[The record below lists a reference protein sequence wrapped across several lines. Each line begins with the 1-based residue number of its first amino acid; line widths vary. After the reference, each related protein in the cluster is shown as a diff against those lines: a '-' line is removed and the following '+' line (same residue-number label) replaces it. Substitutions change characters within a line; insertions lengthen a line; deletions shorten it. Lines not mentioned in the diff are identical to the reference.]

1 MLEREIAKAAIEEL
15 RRRIVSTNVPL
26 TRVAKETD
34 IEYERLRINL
44 NRADMKLGLFIKLLG
59 WLGISREE
67 FMLRVFEEANEDLQK
82 RINELQEMIDKLENL
97 AELQNT
103 AIRSLTQTNT
113 YGR

>member
-1 MLEREIAKAAIEEL
+1 MLDRKIAKAAIEEL

-44 NRADMKLGLFIKLLG
+44 NRADMKLGLFIKLLD

-67 FMLRVFEEANEDLQK
+67 FMLRVFEEANEDLQA
-82 RINELQEMIDKLENL
+82 RVTELQELISKMERL

-103 AIRSLTQTNT
+103 AIQSLTKSNT
-113 YGR
+113 